1 MFDYEYDTPSDS
13 DDDQQYFNESHWHN
27 IRKRLKFNHKGIIIT
42 LMKDDSLENIPFL
55 LDAIK
60 QGISMQSLAYNYSI
74 ESLHNAIVNNPLKS
88 KSQTNGRKR
97 LQEMR
102 RLESLMENDQTP
114 ISYIK
119 DIYSLIIQDTP
130 SQLKVKGMRHLTK
143 LKIIG
148 SVNRINLNDCPLIDT
163 VEIRDSER
171 VPWFIGHLPN
181 KIVLHNV
188 QNFEILSAGLRNVQ
202 FYVYNSRI
210 AAYILVLLRD
220 AMVIDDTCTV
230 LCSDNEILSYRDWYN
245 KKYKVFN
252 IVMKKI

>member
-1 MFDYEYDTPSDS
+1 
-13 DDDQQYFNESHWHN
+13 
-27 IRKRLKFNHKGIIIT
+27 
-42 LMKDDSLENIPFL
+42 
-55 LDAIK
+55 
-60 QGISMQSLAYNYSI
+60 
-74 ESLHNAIVNNPLKS
+74 
-88 KSQTNGRKR
+88 
-97 LQEMR
+97 
-102 RLESLMENDQTP
+102 MENDQTP

-130 SQLKVKGMRHLTK
+130 SQLKVKGMRYLTK

-163 VEIRDSER
+163 VEIRDSKR

-210 AAYILVLLRD
+210 AAYILVLLHD

-245 KKYKVFN
+245 KKHKVFN
-252 IVMKKI
+252 IVMNKI